1 MANGI
6 VVRPS
11 AEHANVAALADAY
24 GKMQA
29 FSAPDNRGWIY
40 WAEIHGF
47 NRYECW
53 HHARI
58 GLPSGP
64 LFPYDLFLP
73 WHRAFLVFFDNVA
86 RDQNEDAVLPWWDWT
101 SDESHAI
108 GLPAAYTAGGEALES
123 GPLPEINGEPE
134 RRTTRNPDDPAAL
147 PSFEEVYDDV
157 NGIIALTDFR
167 DFSNQLQ
174 DVHDGIHGWVGGDM
188 GSIGTSAFDPVF
200 WAHHAMIDRVWY
212 QWQLRHGVNNIPP
225 EYLDLA
231 LFPGLTVQ
239 QVLDVRSLGYDYA
252 TGAVAGG
259 TDVPPGVG
267 GADAGEASGGGGGG
281 GNSDEPIPPT
291 EGERYESDSLYV
303 GALDTNVY
311 RADIEFYDVDHA
323 GASYEGRV
331 YLNNPSADA
340 DTGYDDPS
348 YAGSY
353 HVFGHG
359 GCLGDPGHCDVK
371 PRRPYDPRPAHPLT
385 KAKKVV
391 IATDAVKGAIE
402 RDGQTTV
409 TVVPIVEP
417 LPYENVD
424 PKYIE
429 APVDIG
435 YVRIVAYR

>member
-24 GKMQA
+24 EKMQA
-29 FSAPDNRGWIY
+29 LSASDNRSWIY
-40 WAEIHGF
+40 WAEFHGF

-53 HHARI
+53 HHAR
-58 GLPSGP
+58 SGP
-64 LFPYDLFLP
+64 GTGQLFPYDLFLP
-73 WHRAFLVFFDNVA
+73 WHRAYLAFFDNAA
-86 RDQNEDAVLPWWDWT
+86 RDQNEDAILPWWDWT
-101 SDESHAI
+101 GEDAHTN
-108 GLPAAYTAGGEALES
+108 GLPTAYTAGGEPLDS
-123 GPLPEINGEPE
+123 GPVPAINGEPE
-134 RRTTRNPDDPAAL
+134 RRTTRNPGQPGGL
-147 PSFEEVYDDV
+147 PTVAEIYDDA
-157 NGIIALTDFR
+157 NGIVALTDFR

-188 GSIGTSAFDPVF
+188 GSIGTSAFDPIF

-239 QVLDVRSLGYDYA
+239 QVLDVHALGYDYA

-267 GADAGEASGGGGGG
+267 GADAGEVPSDT
-281 GNSDEPIPPT
+281 GNGDEPTPQT
-291 EGERYESDSLYV
+291 EGEKYESEPLPV
-303 GALDTNVY
+303 GALDTDLY
-311 RADIEFYDVDHA
+311 RADIEFYEVDHA

-331 YLNNPSADA
+331 YLNNPDADA
-340 DTGYDDPS
+340 GTAKTAEAG

-359 GCLGDPGHCDVK
+359 GCLGDPGHCEVK

-391 IATDAVKGAIE
+391 IATDAVKEAI
-402 RDGQTTV
+402 RQTGNATV

-417 LPYENVD
+417 LPYESVE

-429 APVDIG
+429 TPVDIG
-435 YVRIVAYR
+435 YVRIVTYR

>member
-24 GKMQA
+24 EKMQA
-29 FSAPDNRGWIY
+29 LSASDNRSWIY
-40 WAEIHGF
+40 WAEFHGF

-53 HHARI
+53 HHAR
-58 GLPSGP
+58 SGP
-64 LFPYDLFLP
+64 GTGQLFPYDLFLP
-73 WHRAFLVFFDNVA
+73 WHRAYLSFFDNAA
-86 RDQNEDAVLPWWDWT
+86 RDQNEDAILPWWDWT
-101 SDESHAI
+101 GEDAHTN
-108 GLPAAYTAGGEALES
+108 GLPTAYTAGGEPLES
-123 GPLPEINGEPE
+123 GPLPAINGEPE
-134 RRTTRNPDDPAAL
+134 RRTTRNPGQPGGL
-147 PSFEEVYDDV
+147 PTVAEIYDDV

-239 QVLDVRSLGYDYA
+239 QVLDVHALGYDYA

-267 GADAGEASGGGGGG
+267 GADAGEVPTDTGGG
-281 GNSDEPIPPT
+281 DEPTPQT
-291 EGERYESDSLYV
+291 EGEKYESEPLTV
-303 GALDTNVY
+303 GALDADLY

-331 YLNNPSADA
+331 YLNNPDADA
-340 DTGYDDPS
+340 GTAKTAEAG

-359 GCLGDPGHCDVK
+359 GCLGDPGHCEVR

-391 IATDAVKGAIE
+391 IATDAVREAIE
-402 RDGQTTV
+402 RDGNATV

-417 LPYENVD
+417 LPYASVD

-429 APVDIG
+429 TPVDIG
-435 YVRIVAYR
+435 YVRIVTYR